1 MWGCLVRKTDM
12 KIHISCL
19 PCPIY
24 WWDIISK
31 EGVSLDRLRVT
42 ILEGFIKEG
51 VLKNRQKFSLW
62 KENRGVLDEGI
73 LVCLEDSHSVR
84 MEIRLQAGEKQ
95 EVSQEIGRS
104 QLTRHRLS
112 VGSKSKEGL
121 VSYWGMCTRTSYQRS
136 WRIFLWRT
144 RE

>member
-1 MWGCLVRKTDM
+1 M

-136 WRIFLWRT
+136 
-144 RE
+144 